1 MKIYCF
7 GNEFIKQDSLA
18 KKLADEIKIKGVE
31 LVKAD
36 SLEGIN
42 GDIVILDVVK
52 GIKDVMIIDNLEKIK
67 EFHPVSAH
75 DFDIGTEL
83 KLRKAI
89 GDIGKVTIIGIPMK
103 GNKEEIKE
111 KVKKIIE
118 TISPKQS
125 PKSV

>member
-18 KKLADEIKIKGVE
+18 KKLADEIKIKGIE
-31 LVKAD
+31 FVKAD
-36 SLEGIN
+36 SLEGID

-52 GIKDVMIIDNLEKIK
+52 GIKDVTIIDDVEKIK
-67 EFHPVSAH
+67 EFHPISAH

-89 GDIGKVTIIGIPMK
+89 GGIGKVIIIGVPMK

-111 KVKKIIE
+111 KVKSYINKAIC
-118 TISPKQS
+118 
-125 PKSV
+125 

>member
-1 MKIYCF
+1 MKVYCF

-18 KKLADEIKIKGVE
+18 KKLADEIKIKDVE
-31 LVKAD
+31 LVKCD

-52 GIKDVMIIDNLEKIK
+52 GIKDVTIIYGMDKIK
-67 EFHPVSAH
+67 EFHPISAH

-83 KLRKAI
+83 KLRKAV
-89 GDIGKVTIIGIPMK
+89 GEIGKVIIIGIPMK

-111 KVKKIIE
+111 KVKTIIKNL
-118 TISPKQS
+118 SS
-125 PKSV
+125 

>member
-1 MKIYCF
+1 MKVYCF

-31 LVKAD
+31 FVKAD
-36 SLEGIN
+36 SLEGIG

-52 GIKDVMIIDNLEKIK
+52 GIKDVILLDDIEKIK
-67 EFHPVSAH
+67 EFHPISAH

-89 GDIGKVTIIGIPMK
+89 GDIGKVIIIGIPMK
-103 GNKEEIKE
+103 GNIAEIKE
-111 KVKKIIE
+111 KVKSYINNAIR
-118 TISPKQS
+118 
-125 PKSV
+125 

>member
-7 GNEFIKQDSLA
+7 GNEFIKEDSLA

-31 LVKAD
+31 FVKAD
-36 SLEGIN
+36 SLEGID

-52 GIKDVMIIDNLEKIK
+52 GIKDVTIIDDVEKIK
-67 EFHPVSAH
+67 EFHPISAH

-89 GDIGKVTIIGIPMK
+89 GEIGKVTIIGIPMQGK
-103 GNKEEIKE
+103 IAEIKE
-111 KVKKIIE
+111 KVKSYINRAIC
-118 TISPKQS
+118 
-125 PKSV
+125 